1 VLQWRLIVF
10 PGIYEFTW
18 DPGRIIFLGAFY
30 SVLAIVLATMTIA
43 TVRALRAF
51 RLRNAESVRWHADFD
66 DLPAAARRCRHEI
79 GGEIASR
86 ACERGFDC
94 GRCPEHA
101 RFLAELPHP
110 LATLAA
116 PASAAIVAGIEVPGD
131 RLYHRGHTW
140 VREEQ
145 DGTLTVGLDGL
156 GSRLLGSAEETSL
169 PPVGTHLIRNGLAWR
184 ARKGDADVRVLAPVD
199 GEVVATGRPSQG
211 WMLRL
216 RPAEGGADLRHLLT
230 PAEARPWMLREM
242 ERLQMSLAIDGMGP
256 TLADGGVP
264 IDDMS
269 SAIPPEHLDEVCGLM
284 FLEP

>member
-1 VLQWRLIVF
+1 MF

-18 DPGRIIFLGAFY
+18 DVGRIIFLGAFY

-43 TVRALRAF
+43 AVRAIRSLRS
-51 RLRNAESVRWHADFD
+51 RHAESVRWRADFE
-66 DLPAAARRCRHEI
+66 DLPEKARRCRHEI
-79 GGEIASR
+79 GGQVESR
-86 ACERGFDC
+86 VCERAFDC
-94 GRCPEHA
+94 RKCPDHA
-101 RFLAELPHP
+101 RFVA
-110 LATLAA
+110 AA
-116 PASAAIVAGIEVPGD
+116 PYAAPFPFRPAVAAIVAGIEVPDD

-140 VREEQ
+140 VREAE

-156 GSRLLGSAEETSL
+156 GSRLFGSPDEVRL
-169 PPVGTHLIRNGLAWR
+169 PAIGAHLVANGTGWT
-184 ARKGDADVRVLAPVD
+184 ARKKGALVRVLSPVD

-211 WMLRL
+211 WVLRL

-230 PAEARPWMLREM
+230 PTEARPWMLREM
-242 ERLQMSLAIDGMGP
+242 ERLQMALAIDGMGP

-269 SAIPPEHLDEVCGLM
+269 SAIPDDQLDEVCGLM